1 MNIFKNIQKNAAL
14 LLIVVIAA
22 SCEKVL
28 DQAPYSAF
36 TDESVFT
43 TSDRATLALNG
54 VYDAAQ
60 TGGPS
65 LAGRGYPFGAATIEQ
80 VKVRQFVQHRTHR

>member
-1 MNIFKNIQKNAAL
+1 MMLVIAL
-14 LLIVVIAA
+14 IAA

-36 TDESVFT
+36 TDQSVFT
-43 TSDRATLALNG
+43 SVDRATLALNG

-65 LAGRGYPFGAATIEQ
+65 LAGRGYPLELQPFNKVTTE
-80 VKVRQFVQHRTHR
+80 VKTL